1 MENKKIPCADKLKE
15 RFPVRIK
22 LIKAPLVNTD
32 DLRRI
37 LFDRARALVL

>member
-1 MENKKIPCADKLKE
+1 MENKKIPCENKVKDK
-15 RFPVRIK
+15 FPVRIR